1 MWEEPMKQEW
11 KLRVI
16 YKTNGVK
23 STFISYQPTL
33 GMCFNVVK
41 DILCDEILNIYITRI
56 KKENKNE
63 NN

>member
-1 MWEEPMKQEW
+1 MKQKW
-11 KLRVI
+11 RLRVL

-23 STFISYQPTL
+23 STFISYQLTL

-56 KKENKNE
+56 KKEKNNE
-63 NN
+63 STNNG